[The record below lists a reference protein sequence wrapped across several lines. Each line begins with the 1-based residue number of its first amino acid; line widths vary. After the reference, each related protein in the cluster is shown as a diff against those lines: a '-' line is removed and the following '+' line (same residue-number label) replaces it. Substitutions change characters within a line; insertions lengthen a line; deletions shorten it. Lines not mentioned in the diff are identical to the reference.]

1 MGCTGVAWD
10 ITDILLLEP
19 STVILL
25 FPAEEC
31 RGMAKHGEAWRSM
44 AKNRPVLNELLI
56 VKSFGNA

>member
-44 AKNRPVLNELLI
+44 AKHGEESTRI
-56 VKSFGNA
+56 K